1 MEGRTGVI
9 AERPEDY
16 TSEAKNEKIGYAE
29 LIDKY
34 NHYRRITKRIIKNLK
49 DFGGLPYNEY
59 KIMIERV
66 YPPATKIRSKEFLNI
81 YMAHM
86 CMFLVRTRG
95 HKYGYKDKV

>member
-1 MEGRTGVI
+1 MEGRTGFI

-16 TSEAKNEKIGYAE
+16 ISESKNEKIGYSE

-86 CMFLVRTRG
+86 CRFLVTTRG
-95 HKYGYKDKV
+95 NKYGYKDKV

>member
-1 MEGRTGVI
+1 MEGRKGI
-9 AERPEDY
+9 DGECPELY
-16 TSEAKNEKIGYAE
+16 TSAYNNSRIDYAE
-29 LIDKY
+29 LINKY

-86 CMFLVRTRG
+86 CRFLVKTRG
-95 HKYGYKDKV
+95 HKYGYKDKI